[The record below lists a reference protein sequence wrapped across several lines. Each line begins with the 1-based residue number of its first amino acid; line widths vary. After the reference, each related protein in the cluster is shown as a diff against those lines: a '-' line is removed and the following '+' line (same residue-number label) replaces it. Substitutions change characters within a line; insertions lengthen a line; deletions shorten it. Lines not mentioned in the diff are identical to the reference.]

1 MKIFSELM
9 RGNELIVAPV
19 ALNPIMARL
28 AEEAGFKAVY
38 MSGGSLGWYKCVTE
52 ANITL
57 PEMVQVAV
65 DMRAACKLP
74 IVLDAGG
81 GWGDPMHVHRTIRL
95 TQAAGFEA
103 IEIEDQLLP
112 RRQILRL
119 SHDARQ
125 LLNTV
130 LGTPATLT

>member
-1 MKIFSELM
+1 MQTLRQLI
-9 RGNELIVAPV
+9 GGDELIVAPV

-57 PEMVQVAV
+57 PEMAQVAV
-65 DMRAACKLP
+65 DMRGACKLP

-81 GWGDPMHVHRTIRL
+81 G
-95 TQAAGFEA
+95 
-103 IEIEDQLLP
+103 
-112 RRQILRL
+112 
-119 SHDARQ
+119 
-125 LLNTV
+125 
-130 LGTPATLT
+130 TL